1 MNILKKN
8 LRFTFYQKKILLVLA
23 LLSTSIYSLNAL
35 ESIEF
40 DIQAYHSFIQS
51 FPEEKQHKVRSII
64 GLYEYKPRVIELITK
79 PSEKLDWPAYKN
91 LLINQKRIDGGKIF
105 LEDNAQTLLKL
116 YDKYG
121 VPPRYLTALIGV
133 ESSYGKYTGSWKVG
147 DALKTLSFTKD
158 YRRNHFFQSELR
170 VFIEKVLISQIPINQ
185 KGSYAGAFGLT
196 QFMPSSYDQYAVS
209 YKPTRKQSDLNKI
222 DDALASTAAYL
233 KRHGWKS
240 GQKVALKINHPGELI
255 KIEKSSKSNPKPK
268 YDSSSFSELDFLEQ
282 VKFSYLNLE
291 NHDEFWIGF
300 DNFYALTRYN
310 HSTNYAMVIELIAQH
325 LEETECALFGCLLS

>member
-1 MNILKKN
+1 MKKFKIN
-8 LRFTFYQKKILLVLA
+8 VHKKLSRYFSCFYFCFYFFISSHVHA
-23 LLSTSIYSLNAL
+23 LD
-35 ESIEF
+35 SIEF
-40 DIQAYHSFIQS
+40 DLQAYHSFIQS

-64 GLYEYKPRVIELITK
+64 GLYEYKPRVVQLITK

-91 LLINQKRIDGGKIF
+91 LLINQRRLDAGKDFIQQ
-105 LEDNAQTLLKL
+105 NSKTLLKL

-158 YRRNHFFQSELR
+158 YRRKKFFQSELR
-170 VFIEKVLISQIPINQ
+170 VFIEKILLNQIDIEQ

-209 YKPTRKQSDLNKI
+209 YKSQRRQGDLNKLE
-222 DDALASTAAYL
+222 DALASTAAYL

-240 GQKVALKINHPGELI
+240 GQRVALKIPQPGQLLQL
-255 KIEKSSKSNPKPK
+255 EKSSRSHPKPQ
-268 YDSSSFSELDFLEQ
+268 YNSHDYSELEFLGP
-282 VKFSYLNLE
+282 VKFSCLDLE
-291 NHDEFWIGF
+291 NCDELWIGF
-300 DNFYALTRYN
+300 DNFFALTRYN
-310 HSTNYAMVIELIAQH
+310 HSTNYAMVIESIAQE
-325 LEETECALFGCLLS
+325 LEETECAQFGCLLS